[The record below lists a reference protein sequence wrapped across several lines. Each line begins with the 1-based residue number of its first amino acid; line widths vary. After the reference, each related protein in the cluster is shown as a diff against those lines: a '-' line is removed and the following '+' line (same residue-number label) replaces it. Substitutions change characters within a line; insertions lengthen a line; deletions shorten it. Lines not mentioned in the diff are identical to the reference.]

1 MGQVLHACATT
12 TARTRKEIQ
21 DSKKSIRALAKEFN
35 VNFKTI
41 LKWKKR
47 DSVNDNSFGAKKI
60 RTVLSDLEQQAICIF
75 KKEYKS

>member
-1 MGQVLHACATT
+1 MVSGTTQFVLECSCYL
-12 TARTRKEIQ
+12 RK
-21 DSKKSIRALAKEFN
+21 SPKEFN